1 MDFPRYCRTA
11 TQFCT
16 LLSRACPK
24 KILPWIFLGIGDLQA
39 NLRVAKPPLHGL
51 FNANQER
58 YKESHL
64 QTVRFFTRTRIPKEG
79 KIWTWPVGR
88 RKKARSAGPAPEK
101 SLSGFFW
108 GLQNRCAILQ
118 AAKPPSMALYC
129 LARKKSISCFFYTD
143 VKYGVF
149 RHIAK
154 R

>member
-1 MDFPRYCRTA
+1 MR
-11 TQFCT
+11 FCM

-64 QTVRFFTRTRIPKEG
+64 QTVRFFTRTRVPKEG

-88 RKKARSAGPAPEK
+88 RKKTRSGGTAPKK
-101 SLSGFFW
+101 SVHGFFW
-108 GLQNRCAILQ
+108 GLQNYFAILHVT
-118 AAKPPSMALYC
+118 KSPSLALYC
-129 LARKKSISCFFYTD
+129 LARKKSISSFFTQM
-143 VKYGVF
+143 
-149 RHIAK
+149 
-154 R
+154 